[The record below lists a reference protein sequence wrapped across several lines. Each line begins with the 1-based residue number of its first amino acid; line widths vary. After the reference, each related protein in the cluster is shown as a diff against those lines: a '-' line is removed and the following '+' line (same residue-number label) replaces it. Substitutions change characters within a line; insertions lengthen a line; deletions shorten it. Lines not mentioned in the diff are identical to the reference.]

1 MLAKQRVIMRFGI
14 VRRGFS
20 PSGGAERYALRFAKA
35 VEQAGHQ
42 CILFCSQAWPEE
54 SWPGEYMEL
63 GEVGPLAFAD
73 NLEASDPKAYCD
85 VLFSLERVWRADV
98 FRAGDGVHKNWLS
111 IRSRFEGWWS
121 APFRRWSAKHREIL
135 RLEQSLFSG
144 GAEVVIANSRFVKA
158 QIEAEY
164 GTPSSRI
171 KVVHN
176 GVEPF
181 KPDFAARGRLCE
193 EIGMRSDAFAIL
205 FAGSGW
211 ERKGL
216 KQPIQAVNRA
226 NIPGSVLLVAGR
238 GKAAGLPRS
247 RRVVF
252 LGERNDMPSI
262 YSASDL
268 FILPTWYDPFSNA
281 SLEALS
287 AGLPVVTTSGNGF
300 SELVKPGIHGE
311 VVQNPRDVDALAAA
325 LKRWSEMSRRMESR
339 RYLREYASR
348 FSVAE
353 NVAQTLEV
361 VFASLG
367 LKGADQPQRA
377 EGWTPE

>member
-1 MLAKQRVIMRFGI
+1 
-14 VRRGFS
+14 
-20 PSGGAERYALRFAKA
+20 
-35 VEQAGHQ
+35 
-42 CILFCSQAWPEE
+42 
-54 SWPGEYMEL
+54 
-63 GEVGPLAFAD
+63 
-73 NLEASDPKAYCD
+73 
-85 VLFSLERVWRADV
+85 
-98 FRAGDGVHKNWLS
+98 
-111 IRSRFEGWWS
+111 
-121 APFRRWSAKHREIL
+121 
-135 RLEQSLFSG
+135 
-144 GAEVVIANSRFVKA
+144 
-158 QIEAEY
+158 
-164 GTPSSRI
+164 
-171 KVVHN
+171 
-176 GVEPF
+176 
-181 KPDFAARGRLCE
+181 
-193 EIGMRSDAFAIL
+193 MRSDAFAIL

-216 KQPIQAVNRA
+216 KQAIQAVNRA